1 MNLQRCE
8 RVLMCPIMPA
18 VSSRV
23 WRTLSHVCTLDKRL
37 CFCVLLFAELCIIY
51 VASVNTV
58 LESQLCWLST
68 KANFAGLTKWTDRLP
83 APAGRGHEEE
93 ESVRKEGTT

>member
-1 MNLQRCE
+1 MHARQE
-8 RVLMCPIMPA
+8 AVLLCA
-18 VSSRV
+18 
-23 WRTLSHVCTLDKRL
+23 LVCGVVYHLRDKRDKP
-37 CFCVLLFAELCIIY
+37 V
-51 VASVNTV
+51 TV

-68 KANFAGLTKWTDRLP
+68 EANFAGLTKWTDRLP